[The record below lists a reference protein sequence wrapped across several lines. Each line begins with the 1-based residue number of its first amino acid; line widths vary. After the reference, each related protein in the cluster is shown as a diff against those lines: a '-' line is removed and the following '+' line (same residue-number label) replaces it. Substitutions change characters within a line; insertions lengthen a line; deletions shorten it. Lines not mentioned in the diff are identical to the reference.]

1 MALSLI
7 KLSNGTELLG
17 ETRKTA
23 AGIQVID
30 PLQINY
36 KFVSFQPMPTVSVS
50 RYMPF
55 AREPMFTFM
64 ADQII
69 HVVEPREAV
78 VEYYYSSLA
87 MYKQMIDQHIDEE
100 LHGVVERSESKSKQ
114 PPKDMDELY
123 SKLLERMEVD
133 GPAN

>member
-23 AGIQVID
+23 AGVLVTD

-36 KFVSFQPMPTVSVS
+36 KFVSFQPMPTISVS

-55 AREPMFTFM
+55 AQEPAFTFM
-64 ADQII
+64 SDQIV
-69 HVVEPREAV
+69 HMVQPREAV
-78 VEYYYSSLA
+78 VEYYYSSLT

-100 LHGVVERSESKSKQ
+100 LLGVVERTESKTTST
-114 PPKDMDELY
+114 KDMDELY